1 MKKEQ
6 FIKGLGILHLA
17 LLVGMLIFMTIAIF
31 LFRENKFDYP
41 AIIDEKILQVVA
53 IIIAG
58 AAVIFSKILFDKKII
73 IIKNTAEAEKRMTL
87 YREALIKTWVILEMA
102 VLTCIVCYILTTG
115 IAFLMLGGALIIY
128 FILLRPNMIKAQ
140 IQAGL
145 HDGDFD

>member
-58 AAVIFSKILFDKKII
+58 AAVILSKILFDKKII